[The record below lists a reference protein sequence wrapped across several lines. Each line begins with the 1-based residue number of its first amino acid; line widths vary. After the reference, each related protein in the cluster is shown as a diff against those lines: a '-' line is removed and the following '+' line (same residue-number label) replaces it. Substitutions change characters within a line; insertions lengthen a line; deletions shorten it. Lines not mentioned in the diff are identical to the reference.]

1 MTQRICA
8 KKHISSHSFVN
19 WLLSKCYF
27 NNVLMFVKKLR
38 SFDKFVI
45 LLFFEKLCCWFSNV
59 PTLFPSPYT
68 SQSILYSNY
77 SDPVHPGCRTMAS
90 TRQPVRRVRRASSPE
105 LRDSWH
111 TTRFAPISRRYKAV
125 LLLLP
130 LLLPLLLLFIRLLLR
145 LFIWCCC
152 SFAAFG
158 VMLWSLVNVV

>member
-8 KKHISSHSFVN
+8 KKHISSYSFVN
-19 WLLSKCYF
+19 GLLSKCFF

-59 PTLFPSPYT
+59 PTLFSF
-68 SQSILYSNY
+68 SIYIPKYFVLYCNY

-111 TTRFAPISRRYKAV
+111 TTRYAPISRRYEYKAV

-130 LLLPLLLLFIRLLLR
+130 LLPLL
-145 LFIWCCC
+145 
-152 SFAAFG
+152 
-158 VMLWSLVNVV
+158 